1 MVRPILVKRISR
13 FHYSTSL
20 RYSLM
25 SRTAAITGGAG
36 DCVYAIPIIRR
47 LNISTVYVKENFYA
61 NNQGSLYSVVAPL
74 YESQG
79 IQCLPTSGSYNGFSN
94 FDPSLHYDIDLDEW
108 RCRPGRDRVHIIKNM
123 MLHYRCYDSDW
134 NKPFLFNIKFG
145 PWLYP
150 VKDKNLIFVTKRW
163 RDNSPVIW
171 KFIIRQFNLS
181 VNSYFIGHEEDQ
193 YNFIK
198 ESGYSCCRWVTA
210 DLLTMAEAIQ
220 CCKAL
225 FCNQGVALTIAQGLG
240 KPYWLERKPGK
251 TNTLFYTPNEHL
263 L

>member
-1 MVRPILVKRISR
+1 
-13 FHYSTSL
+13 
-20 RYSLM
+20 M

-61 NNQGSLYSVVAPL
+61 NNQGSLFSVVAPL

-108 RCRPGRDRVHIIKNM
+108 RIRPGRDRVHIIKNM
-123 MLHYRCYDSDW
+123 MLHYRCYDSNW
-134 NKPFLFNIKFG
+134 NKPFLFNI
-145 PWLYP
+145 PHVLTTAE
-150 VKDKNLIFVTKRW
+150 NLIFLTKRW
-163 RDNSPVIW
+163 RDNSDIVWSRIMYVA
-171 KFIIRQFNLS
+171 NLDPS
-181 VNSYFIGHEEDQ
+181 NTYFIGHEED
-193 YNFIK
+193 YALFLL
-198 ESGYSCCRWVTA
+198 ETA
-210 DLLTMAEAIQ
+210 DRYKGWPRPIHHSKTDTLLSLSSLIQ
-220 CCKAL
+220 ASKKL

-251 TNTLFYTPNEHL
+251 TNTLFFTSNEHL